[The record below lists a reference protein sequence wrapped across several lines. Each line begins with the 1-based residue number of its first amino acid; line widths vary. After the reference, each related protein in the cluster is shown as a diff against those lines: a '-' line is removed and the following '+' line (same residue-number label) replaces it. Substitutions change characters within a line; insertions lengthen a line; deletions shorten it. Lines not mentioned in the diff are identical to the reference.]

1 MPWRLLLLLSVI
13 GCFASGKYMVVLPGE
28 QCPRAT
34 QLAFRS
40 MTALGYRV
48 TAVVEPSPVRPG
60 RVDGVKRR
68 GDGTEA
74 QSRVRIECEAD
85 GVRMQPVEDA
95 LVPSNYEFSRSFGKS
110 VKTMAE
116 TPDPQGGSGTEAL
129 EVLLQRRATPRLAGA
144 GTLVRI
150 TVRNDTDRP
159 VLVKRDRIVLVTGS
173 GDVARTLSGRA
184 LEATLGS
191 GKAATTVR
199 EALLDHERVPNRA
212 TIQRY
217 LVFPEGSY
225 THAQVSV
232 QDVETGESDGFVVP
246 LQ

>member
-1 MPWRLLLLLSVI
+1 
-13 GCFASGKYMVVLPGE
+13 MVMLPGE

-34 QLAFRS
+34 RLAFRS

-48 TAVVEPSPVRPG
+48 TAVVEPSPLRAG

-74 QSRVRIECEAD
+74 QSRVRIECEPD
-85 GVRMQPVEDA
+85 GVRMQPMEDA
-95 LVPSNYEFSRSFGKS
+95 LIPSDYDFSRSFGES

-116 TPDPQGGSGTEAL
+116 QPDLEEAGTEAL
-129 EVLLQRRATPRLAGA
+129 EVLMRRRDRPRLARA
-144 GTLVRI
+144 GMLVRI
-150 TVRNDTDRP
+150 TVRNDTDRA
-159 VLVKRDRIVLVTGS
+159 VLVQRDRIVLVTGS
-173 GDVARTLSGRA
+173 GSVASALSGGA
-184 LEATLGS
+184 LATSLGS
-191 GKAATTVR
+191 GTATAPVR
-199 EALLDHERVPNRA
+199 AGLLEREQVPGRA
-212 TIQRY
+212 TIHRY
-217 LVFPEGSY
+217 LVFPEGAY

>member
-1 MPWRLLLLLSVI
+1 MPWRLLLLLPVI

-68 GDGTEA
+68 GDGTES
-74 QSRVRIECEAD
+74 QSRVRIECESD
-85 GVRMQPVEDA
+85 GVRMQPLEDA
-95 LVPSNYEFSRSFGKS
+95 LIPSSYEFSRSFGES

-116 TPDPQGGSGTEAL
+116 MPDVEGGAGTEAL
-129 EVLLQRRATPRLAGA
+129 EVVLQRRTRPRLSGA
-144 GTLVRI
+144 GTLVRL
-150 TVRNDTDRP
+150 TVRNDTDRA
-159 VLVKRDRIVLVTGS
+159 VLVKRDRIVLVTGG
-173 GDVARTLSGRA
+173 GDVVSAVSGGA
-184 LEATLGS
+184 LETSLGS
-191 GKAATTVR
+191 GNATVR
-199 EALLDHERVPNRA
+199 EGILDRERVPGHA

-217 LVFPEGSY
+217 LVFPEGAY